1 MNYIS
6 NRFLFFILLFISLL
20 PLVGIYADG
29 SKDLYPSG
37 TTGNR
42 AYLRSNTGVTEN
54 WPFPNRG
61 THFVYA
67 EVGETITLAS
77 SAQSGTTKRIRLYA
91 PNGNEVTLTVA
102 NNQGNIADRNAEL
115 AGPRRVGQ
123 AAGDNR
129 YLPIY
134 YTVPAG
140 AAGIYKVEF
149 DGTGNNSGS
158 VTGAATSLSQP
169 SNSSYVAGWDV
180 SVINTTN
187 TDFIKGRVYTNV
199 LNMSV
204 ASSTTTGF
212 YGLVYVLTK
221 DGYTYRVNNNGN
233 NGIYFTFF
241 VNNNGFV
248 NATTKVPIYK
258 SLNTTT
264 GIGNQ
269 VHDPNLA
276 DTDVSITHK
285 LFYTQPSADLPLDVE
300 VSGAVPG
307 GKTWLKN
314 TIVVPKVEEVKVL
327 GTDNTEGQIS
337 SKGGYIRFKTESQG
351 TFTIKIESTGTPAF
365 TTRHMYGAAKIGE
378 NSVYWDGKDGDNI
391 PIPAGHVPAKITVQL
406 QGAEVHFPFFD
417 MEMNLRGT
425 IIELLDHNNLN
436 NVLSDIVYWD
446 DSNITINSNNNSG
459 SSSSPVN
466 NSHLPPTNSSGISSN
481 SNGHKWAVGISNA
494 SNGFGNE
501 KSIDTWTF
509 IKGEEKTIE
518 TAVTIKEADLQ
529 VSSVTV
535 DKTSVRLEE
544 EDINGDYNPTILSYT
559 VKVKNNGPSDV
570 VGAPF
575 TFTLPK
581 GFDGTGY
588 TAVFNSN
595 GCGTESVVI
604 VYDAV
609 KRQYSSSLN
618 LPDGCEITYTFQAK
632 VTLDAD
638 PGNNNAVA
646 TILRPND
653 VTDPDATNTSD
664 PANPVAPANAEN
676 PYDLTLWYVLPTDP
690 YFECANNGKGGNCNN
705 IKGVMVNLT
714 RETDLAIEK
723 TVNESNP
730 EVSDFVTFTLKI
742 TNHGPHSASNI
753 IIEDILPNG
762 YTLGSINNGGTSAGN
777 TITWNITSLAK
788 EANIS
793 VSFTAK
799 VNASGSYL
807 NTASVSGDGV
817 DPEPDNNTDTETV
830 VPCREENIFFE
841 DFGVSAFPEASNN
854 FGRLTSPYMPSNS
867 FKFGTPYPLSEEYD
881 KYAIDN
887 NHYAIVAPGYIKMGH
902 KSNDYYFW
910 TPPYNES
917 NTVQDRS
924 GTEDGA
930 VMVVNAGQVLNS
942 FYKRPQLLQVG
953 ASYRASLWLYLVNGP
968 SQVAIDILNP
978 KTNEVLATI
987 ESHVM
992 NDWDT
997 SVKNKWTYLELYFSV
1012 PVPDDEENCKVDNII
1027 ISFRNNLAENNG
1039 NDYYIDDISL
1049 DKVCSV
1055 PNGTII
1061 IRCPDP
1067 NYKRNYWHGTVSNE
1081 WADTDNWTA
1090 EFVPATGEDI
1100 EFATDI
1106 NNGSS
1111 GNGNGLGT
1119 SVRDLH
1125 LDTDRVIG
1133 DLINNSDMDLLVT
1146 TENQLTINGVVRDD
1160 NPAKG
1165 TIVVKASTDK
1175 PTGTLFFADPD
1186 NNRNVN
1192 ATVEFYNK
1200 AYECSTCGFYKNQ
1213 WQYFGIPVQAS
1224 GFPYLTPKVETINQW
1239 VEPFSGNKWQPAPY
1253 TPDTGL
1259 KAFKGYEMTNSS
1271 NTLPTHI
1278 YSFPGIL
1285 NVGNAVVPLT
1295 RTSNVNYSGMNLVGN
1310 SFTAAIPITTTA
1322 IELGS
1327 VELTEN
1333 TVYLFNMGTRD
1344 QWRKLNGGTV
1354 SGVAGGQYQAVPFN
1368 LAGQVGIPDRILSM
1382 HTFMLDV
1389 KTPGSITLKYGE
1401 LIKNELNTSTTKPW
1415 KSAYTESRTP
1425 QYPYIV
1431 MDVVSNTSADRVWLF
1446 ENSNT
1451 TKGFDNGWD
1460 AYKLQE
1466 EGLTQVYVSDETES
1480 KYQIATVP
1488 EFTGTTFGV
1497 HTIKDE
1503 KFSITLSVTSD
1514 VEMRKLYLHD
1524 IHTGR
1529 SYPIGN
1535 NVEYTFSGTNTIT
1548 NGRFKITES
1557 SSPLTGTGQESSLV
1571 NVYVRNN
1578 QVVVDNQSEKNCV
1591 ATVYDILG
1599 RLLDEKKVFSNSSGY
1614 FVGSQLINKGIYIV
1628 KIVSEDKSI
1637 NKSERVLLK

>member
-91 PNGNEVTLTVA
+91 PTGNEVTLTVA

-158 VTGAATSLSQP
+158 VTGGANSLSQP

-337 SKGGYIRFKTESQG
+337 SKGGYIRFRTESQG

-436 NVLSDIVYWD
+436 NVLSDVVYWD

-459 SSSSPVN
+459 SSPSPVN
-466 NSHLPPTNSSGISSN
+466 NTHLPPTNSSGISSN

-494 SNGFGNE
+494 SYGFGNE

-535 DKTSVRLEE
+535 DKSSVRLEE

-588 TAVFNSN
+588 TAVFNGN
-595 GCGTESVVI
+595 GCGTESLAI

-676 PYDLTLWYVLPTDP
+676 PYDLTQWYVLPTDP

-705 IKGVMVNLT
+705 IKGVMVNLI

-723 TVNESNP
+723 TVNEP
-730 EVSDFVTFTLKI
+730 KPKVGDFVTFTLKI
-742 TNHGPHSASNI
+742 TNYGPHNASNI

-807 NTASVSGDGV
+807 NTASVSGEGV
-817 DPEPDNNTDTETV
+817 DPDLTNNQDTERV
-830 VPCREENIFFE
+830 NV
-841 DFGVSAFPEASNN
+841 NN
-854 FGRLTSPYMPSNS
+854 F
-867 FKFGTPYPLSEEYD
+867 
-881 KYAIDN
+881 
-887 NHYAIVAPGYIKMGH
+887 
-902 KSNDYYFW
+902 
-910 TPPYNES
+910 
-917 NTVQDRS
+917 
-924 GTEDGA
+924 
-930 VMVVNAGQVLNS
+930 
-942 FYKRPQLLQVG
+942 
-953 ASYRASLWLYLVNGP
+953 
-968 SQVAIDILNP
+968 
-978 KTNEVLATI
+978 
-987 ESHVM
+987 
-992 NDWDT
+992 
-997 SVKNKWTYLELYFSV
+997 
-1012 PVPDDEENCKVDNII
+1012 
-1027 ISFRNNLAENNG
+1027 
-1039 NDYYIDDISL
+1039 
-1049 DKVCSV
+1049 
-1055 PNGTII
+1055 
-1061 IRCPDP
+1061 
-1067 NYKRNYWHGTVSNE
+1067 WHGTIDND
-1081 WADTDNWTA
+1081 WAKTGNWTA
-1090 EFVPATGEDI
+1090 DYIPQHGENI
-1100 EFATDI
+1100 EFATTAN
-1106 NNGSS
+1106 NNGSPA
-1111 GNGNGLGT
+1111 
-1119 SVRDLH
+1119 VRDLY

-1186 NNRNVN
+1186 NNRNVNVN

-1278 YSFPGIL
+1278 YSFPGTL

-1310 SFTAAIPITTTA
+1310 SFTAAIPITSTA

-1333 TVYLFNMGTRD
+1333 TVYLFNTGTRD

-1368 LAGQVGIPDRILSM
+1368 LAGQAGIPDRILSM

-1389 KTPGSITLKYGE
+1389 KTPGNITLKYGE

-1466 EGLTQVYVSDETES
+1466 EGLTQVYVSDEAES

-1497 HTIKDE
+1497 NTVKEE

-1535 NVEYTFSGTNTIT
+1535 NEEYTFSGANTIT

-1571 NVYVRNN
+1571 NIYVRNN
-1578 QVVVDNQSEKNCV
+1578 QIVVDNQSDKNCV

-1599 RLLDEKKVFSNSSGY
+1599 RLLDEKKVFSNSGRY

-1637 NKSERVLLK
+1637 SKSERVLLK

>member
-1 MNYIS
+1 
-6 NRFLFFILLFISLL
+6 
-20 PLVGIYADG
+20 LVGIYADG

-494 SNGFGNE
+494 SYGFGNE

-535 DKTSVRLEE
+535 DKSSVRLEE
-544 EDINGDYNPTILSYT
+544 EDTNGDYNPTILSYT
-559 VKVKNNGPSDV
+559 VKVKN
-570 VGAPF
+570 
-575 TFTLPK
+575 
-581 GFDGTGY
+581 
-588 TAVFNSN
+588 
-595 GCGTESVVI
+595 
-604 VYDAV
+604 
-609 KRQYSSSLN
+609 
-618 LPDGCEITYTFQAK
+618 
-632 VTLDAD
+632 
-638 PGNNNAVA
+638 
-646 TILRPND
+646 
-653 VTDPDATNTSD
+653 
-664 PANPVAPANAEN
+664 
-676 PYDLTLWYVLPTDP
+676 
-690 YFECANNGKGGNCNN
+690 
-705 IKGVMVNLT
+705 
-714 RETDLAIEK
+714 
-723 TVNESNP
+723 
-730 EVSDFVTFTLKI
+730 
-742 TNHGPHSASNI
+742 
-753 IIEDILPNG
+753 
-762 YTLGSINNGGTSAGN
+762 
-777 TITWNITSLAK
+777 
-788 EANIS
+788 
-793 VSFTAK
+793 
-799 VNASGSYL
+799 
-807 NTASVSGDGV
+807 
-817 DPEPDNNTDTETV
+817 
-830 VPCREENIFFE
+830 
-841 DFGVSAFPEASNN
+841 
-854 FGRLTSPYMPSNS
+854 
-867 FKFGTPYPLSEEYD
+867 
-881 KYAIDN
+881 
-887 NHYAIVAPGYIKMGH
+887 
-902 KSNDYYFW
+902 
-910 TPPYNES
+910 
-917 NTVQDRS
+917 
-924 GTEDGA
+924 
-930 VMVVNAGQVLNS
+930 
-942 FYKRPQLLQVG
+942 
-953 ASYRASLWLYLVNGP
+953 
-968 SQVAIDILNP
+968 
-978 KTNEVLATI
+978 
-987 ESHVM
+987 
-992 NDWDT
+992 
-997 SVKNKWTYLELYFSV
+997 
-1012 PVPDDEENCKVDNII
+1012 
-1027 ISFRNNLAENNG
+1027 
-1039 NDYYIDDISL
+1039 
-1049 DKVCSV
+1049 
-1055 PNGTII
+1055 
-1061 IRCPDP
+1061 
-1067 NYKRNYWHGTVSNE
+1067 
-1081 WADTDNWTA
+1081 
-1090 EFVPATGEDI
+1090 
-1100 EFATDI
+1100 
-1106 NNGSS
+1106 
-1111 GNGNGLGT
+1111 
-1119 SVRDLH
+1119 
-1125 LDTDRVIG
+1125 
-1133 DLINNSDMDLLVT
+1133 
-1146 TENQLTINGVVRDD
+1146 
-1160 NPAKG
+1160 
-1165 TIVVKASTDK
+1165 
-1175 PTGTLFFADPD
+1175 
-1186 NNRNVN
+1186 
-1192 ATVEFYNK
+1192 
-1200 AYECSTCGFYKNQ
+1200 
-1213 WQYFGIPVQAS
+1213 
-1224 GFPYLTPKVETINQW
+1224 
-1239 VEPFSGNKWQPAPY
+1239 
-1253 TPDTGL
+1253 
-1259 KAFKGYEMTNSS
+1259 
-1271 NTLPTHI
+1271 
-1278 YSFPGIL
+1278 
-1285 NVGNAVVPLT
+1285 
-1295 RTSNVNYSGMNLVGN
+1295 
-1310 SFTAAIPITTTA
+1310 
-1322 IELGS
+1322 
-1327 VELTEN
+1327 
-1333 TVYLFNMGTRD
+1333 
-1344 QWRKLNGGTV
+1344 
-1354 SGVAGGQYQAVPFN
+1354 
-1368 LAGQVGIPDRILSM
+1368 
-1382 HTFMLDV
+1382 
-1389 KTPGSITLKYGE
+1389 
-1401 LIKNELNTSTTKPW
+1401 
-1415 KSAYTESRTP
+1415 
-1425 QYPYIV
+1425 
-1431 MDVVSNTSADRVWLF
+1431 
-1446 ENSNT
+1446 
-1451 TKGFDNGWD
+1451 
-1460 AYKLQE
+1460 
-1466 EGLTQVYVSDETES
+1466 
-1480 KYQIATVP
+1480 
-1488 EFTGTTFGV
+1488 
-1497 HTIKDE
+1497 
-1503 KFSITLSVTSD
+1503 
-1514 VEMRKLYLHD
+1514 
-1524 IHTGR
+1524 
-1529 SYPIGN
+1529 
-1535 NVEYTFSGTNTIT
+1535 
-1548 NGRFKITES
+1548 
-1557 SSPLTGTGQESSLV
+1557 
-1571 NVYVRNN
+1571 
-1578 QVVVDNQSEKNCV
+1578 
-1591 ATVYDILG
+1591 
-1599 RLLDEKKVFSNSSGY
+1599 